1 MSKIQFKVSRRIYE
15 NVWFYKK
22 LTSKQKAIV
31 WHFRKRGPLATRKTL
46 ASASGV
52 KRSTRL
58 LGSTVF
64 FQKTATISASK
75 PSTGGLALKTQKR
88 TSDFAAQL
96 QNKTK
101 FGIFYGNFA
110 QKRRLIVP
118 NKLPV
123 VFFNKQKSILFR
135 LETRLDVLLV
145 RANFCNTLFTARQLI
160 THSKICVNSKIVT
173 YPGLQLQVGDTIG
186 VSQNQLTKLQS
197 IIATQQQQNLRN
209 NNASP
214 LMLQKAYHLEINYKT
229 LNIVFLYEPCKIV
242 FPYHIDLDL
251 I

>member
-1 MSKIQFKVSRRIYE
+1 MSKIQFKVSRRISE

-22 LTSKQKAIV
+22 LTSKQKAVV
-31 WHFRKRGPLATRKTL
+31 WHFRKRAPLLKTTRKTMRHPE
-46 ASASGV
+46 ASTILFPTTIPASQ
-52 KRSTRL
+52 S
-58 LGSTVF
+58 STV
-64 FQKTATISASK
+64 
-75 PSTGGLALKTQKR
+75 GLAVKTKKR

-101 FGIFYGNFA
+101 FAIFYGNFA
-110 QKRRLIVP
+110 KSRRLIVP

-173 YPGLQLQVGDTIG
+173 FPGLQLQIGDTIG
-186 VSQNQLTKLQS
+186 VAQNQLTKLQS

-214 LMLQKAYHLEINYKT
+214 LMLHKAYHLEINYKT

>member
-22 LTSKQKAIV
+22 LTSKQKAVV
-31 WHFRKRGPLATRKTL
+31 WHFRKRGLRPSLLKTTL
-46 ASASGV
+46 
-52 KRSTRL
+52 RSP
-58 LGSTVF
+58 
-64 FQKTATISASK
+64 KTASTILFPKGVISTSK
-75 PSTGGLALKTQKR
+75 SSTGVLPPAIKTNKR
-88 TSDFAAQL
+88 TSDFATQL

-101 FGIFYGNFA
+101 FAIFYGNFA
-110 QKRRLIVP
+110 KRRRLIVP
-118 NKLPV
+118 KKLPV

-145 RANFCNTLFTARQLI
+145 RANFCNTIFTARQLI

-173 YPGLQLQVGDTIG
+173 FPGLQLQIGDIIG
-186 VSQNQLTKLQS
+186 VPQNQLTKLQS
-197 IIATQQQQNLRN
+197 IIAAQQQQNLVN
-209 NNASP
+209 NKAGSV
-214 LMLQKAYHLEINYKT
+214 MLHKAYHLEINYKT

>member
-15 NVWFYKK
+15 NVWFSKK
-22 LTSKQKAIV
+22 LTSKQKAVV
-31 WHFRKRGPLATRKTL
+31 WHFRKRAPFVSLKTTRKTMSFQPE
-46 ASASGV
+46 AS
-52 KRSTRL
+52 TIL
-58 LGSTVF
+58 F
-64 FQKTATISASK
+64 PKTQTISASQS
-75 PSTGGLALKTQKR
+75 STVGLAVKTKKR
-88 TSDFAAQL
+88 TSDFAVQL

-101 FGIFYGNFA
+101 FAIFYGNFA
-110 QKRRLIVP
+110 KKRRLIVP
-118 NKLPV
+118 NELPV

-173 YPGLQLQVGDTIG
+173 FPGLQLQIGDTIG
-186 VSQNQLTKLQS
+186 VAQNQLTKLQS

-214 LMLQKAYHLEINYKT
+214 LMLHKAYHLEINYKT